1 MVSRI
6 DLGEIPI
13 DVVRKDIK
21 NIHLSVNPPDGKV
34 RISAPSRIDLD
45 TLRVFAISKLAWI
58 KKEQRK
64 MREQERETP
73 REYVERESHYLWG
86 KRYLMDIVE
95 VEQPPSVEVKHKK
108 LVLSVRP
115 GASEQKRREVMDE
128 WYRVC
133 LREKAAPM
141 ISKWESRLNV
151 KVKRLFVQR
160 MKTRWGSCNPERGYV
175 RINTHVA
182 KKPAECLEYLIVHEM
197 LHMIEPTHNANFIAL
212 LEKHMPQWEHLR
224 RLLNRLPVSHE
235 EWRY

>member
-34 RISAPSRIDLD
+34 RISAPSRIGLD

-73 REYVERESHYLWG
+73 REYIERESHYLWG
-86 KRYLMDIVE
+86 KRYLMDVVE
-95 VEQPPSVEVKHKK
+95 AEQSPSVEIKHKK

-115 GASEQKRREVMDE
+115 GAPEKKRREVIDE
-128 WYRVC
+128 WYRAS
-133 LREKAAPM
+133 LREKAIPM
-141 ISKWESRLNV
+141 ISKWESRLGV
-151 KVKRLFVQR
+151 KVNRLFVQR

-182 KKPAECLEYLIVHEM
+182 KKPAKCLEYLIVHEM

-212 LEKHMPQWEHLR
+212 LEKHMPQWEQLR

>member
-45 TLRVFAISKLAWI
+45 ALRVFAISKLAWI

-95 VEQPPSVEVKHKK
+95 VEQPPSVEIKHKK

-133 LREKAAPM
+133 LRKKAAPM

-182 KKPAECLEYLIVHEM
+182 KKPSECLEYLLVHEM